1 MPFSCLCHPMRNGT
15 RRMNTFLVFKTIHI
29 ISVITWM
36 AALFYLPRLFVYH
49 STKEIGS
56 DSSET
61 FKVMES
67 KLLKIIGNPSLV
79 FVWISGLVLLGYKGL
94 EIWLVLKMFLVL
106 GMTLFHLYLNFLRK
120 RFENDANE
128 KSEKFFRLINE
139 LPTILLLIIVVLVVF
154 QPRF

>member
-1 MPFSCLCHPMRNGT
+1 
-15 RRMNTFLVFKTIHI
+15 
-29 ISVITWM
+29 M

-49 STKEIGS
+49 STKEVGS

-79 FVWISGLVLLGYKGL
+79 FVWISGIVLLGYKGP
-94 EIWLVLKMFLVL
+94 EIWLVLKMFFVM
-106 GMTLFHLYLNFLRK
+106 GMTLFHIYLNFLRM
-120 RFENDANE
+120 RFENDVNE
-128 KSEKFFRLINE
+128 KSEKFFRVINE

>member
-1 MPFSCLCHPMRNGT
+1 MQNGT

-61 FKVMES
+61 FKIMES

-94 EIWLVLKMFLVL
+94 EIWLVLKMFLVM

>member
-1 MPFSCLCHPMRNGT
+1 
-15 RRMNTFLVFKTIHI
+15 
-29 ISVITWM
+29 M

-79 FVWISGLVLLGYKGL
+79 FVWVSGLVLLGYKGL
-94 EIWLVLKMFLVL
+94 EIWLVLKMFLVM

-139 LPTILLLIIVVLVVF
+139 LPTVLLLIIVVLVVF

>member
-1 MPFSCLCHPMRNGT
+1 
-15 RRMNTFLVFKTIHI
+15 
-29 ISVITWM
+29 M

-56 DSSET
+56 DASET

-79 FVWISGLVLLGYKGL
+79 FVWISGLVLLSYKGL
-94 EIWLVLKMFLVL
+94 EIWLVLKMLLVMA
-106 GMTLFHLYLNFLRK
+106 MTLFHLYLNFLRK
-120 RFENDANE
+120 GFENDANM
-128 KSEKFFRLINE
+128 KSEKFFRVINE

>member
-1 MPFSCLCHPMRNGT
+1 
-15 RRMNTFLVFKTIHI
+15 
-29 ISVITWM
+29 M

-49 STKEIGS
+49 STKEVGS

-94 EIWLVLKMFLVL
+94 EIWLVLKMFLVM

-139 LPTILLLIIVVLVVF
+139 LPTVLLLIIVVLVVF

>member
-1 MPFSCLCHPMRNGT
+1 
-15 RRMNTFLVFKTIHI
+15 MNTYLVFKTIHI

-61 FKVMES
+61 FKVMEA
-67 KLLKIIGNPSLV
+67 KLLKIIANPSLI

-94 EIWLVLKMFLVL
+94 EIWLIIKMFLVMA
-106 GMTLFHLYLNFLRK
+106 MTLFHFYLNFLRIG
-120 RFENDANE
+120 FENDINQ
-128 KSEKFFRLINE
+128 KTEKFFRIINE
-139 LPTILLLIIVVLVVF
+139 IPTILLLVIVVLVVF
-154 QPRF
+154 QPIF

>member
-1 MPFSCLCHPMRNGT
+1 
-15 RRMNTFLVFKTIHI
+15 MNTYLIFKTIHI

-49 STKEIGS
+49 ATKEIGS

-67 KLLKIIGNPSLV
+67 KLLKIIANPSLIL
-79 FVWISGLVLLGYKGL
+79 VWISGLALLNYKGL
-94 EIWLVLKMFLVL
+94 EIWLILKMFLVMA
-106 GMTLFHLYLNFLRK
+106 MTLFHFYLNFLRIG
-120 RFENDANE
+120 FENDSNQKTE
-128 KSEKFFRLINE
+128 NFYRVINE
-139 LPTILLLIIVVLVVF
+139 VPTVLLILIVVLVVF

>member
-49 STKEIGS
+49 STKKIGS

-94 EIWLVLKMFLVL
+94 EIRLVLKMFLVM

>member
-1 MPFSCLCHPMRNGT
+1 
-15 RRMNTFLVFKTIHI
+15 MNTYLIFKTVHI

-67 KLLKIIGNPSLV
+67 KLLKIIANPSLIL
-79 FVWISGLVLLGYKGL
+79 VWISGLVLLSYKGL
-94 EIWLVLKMFLVL
+94 EIWLIFKMFLVMA
-106 GMTLFHLYLNFLRK
+106 MTVFHFYLNFLLIG
-120 RFENDANE
+120 FENDSNQKTE
-128 KSEKFFRLINE
+128 NFYRIINE
-139 LPTILLLIIVVLVVF
+139 IPTVLLLGIVVLVVF
-154 QPRF
+154 QPNF

>member
-1 MPFSCLCHPMRNGT
+1 
-15 RRMNTFLVFKTIHI
+15 
-29 ISVITWM
+29 M

-67 KLLKIIGNPSLV
+67 KLLKIIANPSLV
-79 FVWISGLVLLGYKGL
+79 LVWISGLVLLSYKGL
-94 EIWLVLKMFLVL
+94 EIWLIFKMFLVMA
-106 GMTLFHLYLNFLRK
+106 MTLFHFYLNFLLVG
-120 RFENDANE
+120 FENDSNQKTE
-128 KSEKFFRLINE
+128 NFYRIINVI
-139 LPTILLLIIVVLVVF
+139 PTVLLLGIVVLVVF

>member
-1 MPFSCLCHPMRNGT
+1 MLNGIRNL
-15 RRMNTFLVFKTIHI
+15 NIFLIFKTIHI

-94 EIWLVLKMFLVL
+94 EIWLVLKMFLVM

-120 RFENDANE
+120 KFENDENE
-128 KSEKFFRLINE
+128 KSEKFFRVINE

>member
-1 MPFSCLCHPMRNGT
+1 MQNGT

-94 EIWLVLKMFLVL
+94 EIWLVLKMFLVM

-120 RFENDANE
+120 RFENDANK

>member
-1 MPFSCLCHPMRNGT
+1 
-15 RRMNTFLVFKTIHI
+15 MNTYLIFKTVHI

-61 FKVMES
+61 FKEMES
-67 KLLKIIGNPSLV
+67 KLLKIIANPSLIL
-79 FVWISGLVLLGYKGL
+79 VWVSGLVLLSYKGL
-94 EIWLVLKMFLVL
+94 EIWLIFKMFLVMA
-106 GMTLFHLYLNFLRK
+106 MTLFHFYLNFLLIG
-120 RFENDANE
+120 FENDSNQKTE
-128 KSEKFFRLINE
+128 NFYRVINE
-139 LPTILLLIIVVLVVF
+139 IPTVLLLGIVVLVVF

>member
-1 MPFSCLCHPMRNGT
+1 
-15 RRMNTFLVFKTIHI
+15 
-29 ISVITWM
+29 M

-49 STKEIGS
+49 STKEVGS

-67 KLLKIIGNPSLV
+67 KLLKIIGNPSLI
-79 FVWISGLVLLGYKGL
+79 FVWISGIVLLGYKGP
-94 EIWLVLKMFLVL
+94 EIWLVLKMFLVM
-106 GMTLFHLYLNFLRK
+106 GMTLFHIYLNFLRM

-128 KSEKFFRLINE
+128 KSEKFFRVINE

>member
-1 MPFSCLCHPMRNGT
+1 
-15 RRMNTFLVFKTIHI
+15 MNTYLGFKTIHI

-61 FKVMES
+61 FKVMEA
-67 KLLKIIGNPSLV
+67 KLLKIIANPSLI

-94 EIWLVLKMFLVL
+94 EIWLILKMFLVL
-106 GMTLFHLYLNFLRK
+106 AMTLFHFYLNFLRIG
-120 RFENDANE
+120 FENDINQ
-128 KSEKFFRLINE
+128 KTEKFFRIINE
-139 LPTILLLIIVVLVVF
+139 IPTILLLVIVVLVVF
-154 QPRF
+154 QPIF

>member
-1 MPFSCLCHPMRNGT
+1 
-15 RRMNTFLVFKTIHI
+15 MNIFLIFKTIHI

-49 STKEIGS
+49 STKEVGS

-79 FVWISGLVLLGYKGL
+79 FVWISGIVLLGYKGP
-94 EIWLVLKMFLVL
+94 EIWLVLKMFLVM
-106 GMTLFHLYLNFLRK
+106 GMTLFHIYLNFLRM
-120 RFENDANE
+120 RFENDVNE
-128 KSEKFFRLINE
+128 KSEKFFRVINE

>member
-1 MPFSCLCHPMRNGT
+1 
-15 RRMNTFLVFKTIHI
+15 MNTYLVFKTIHI

-61 FKVMES
+61 FKVMEA
-67 KLLKIIGNPSLV
+67 KLLKIIANPSLI

-94 EIWLVLKMFLVL
+94 EIWLILKMFLVMA
-106 GMTLFHLYLNFLRK
+106 MTLFHFYLNFLK
-120 RFENDANE
+120 IGFENDTNQ
-128 KSEKFFRLINE
+128 KTEKFFR
-139 LPTILLLIIVVLVVF
+139 IIKKLCD
-154 QPRF
+154 

>member
-1 MPFSCLCHPMRNGT
+1 
-15 RRMNTFLVFKTIHI
+15 MNTYLIFKTVHI

-67 KLLKIIGNPSLV
+67 KLLKIIANPSLIL
-79 FVWISGLVLLGYKGL
+79 VWISGLVLLSYKGL
-94 EIWLVLKMFLVL
+94 EIWLIFKMFLVMA
-106 GMTLFHLYLNFLRK
+106 MTVFHFYLNFLLIG
-120 RFENDANE
+120 FENDSNQKTE
-128 KSEKFFRLINE
+128 NFYRVINE
-139 LPTILLLIIVVLVVF
+139 IPTVLLLGIVVLVVF

>member
-1 MPFSCLCHPMRNGT
+1 
-15 RRMNTFLVFKTIHI
+15 MNTYLIFKTVHI

-67 KLLKIIGNPSLV
+67 KLLKIIANPSLIL
-79 FVWISGLVLLGYKGL
+79 VWISGLVLLNYKGL
-94 EIWLVLKMFLVL
+94 EIWLILKMFLVMA
-106 GMTLFHLYLNFLRK
+106 MTLFHFYLNFLRVG
-120 RFENDANE
+120 FENDSNQKTE
-128 KSEKFFRLINE
+128 NFYRVINE
-139 LPTILLLIIVVLVVF
+139 VPTVLLLLIVVLVVF

>member
-1 MPFSCLCHPMRNGT
+1 MRNGT

-94 EIWLVLKMFLVL
+94 EIWLVLKMFLVM